1 MPNNDGR
8 NKTSG
13 ASNLSPDN
21 FIIRPS
27 GNVYVSTKTVVSNAN
42 FRSSSRS

>member
-8 NKTSG
+8 KRTSG

-21 FIIRPS
+21 FIVLPS
-27 GNVYVSTKTVVSNAN
+27 GNVYVSTRTVVSNAN
-42 FRSSSRS
+42 RRS

>member
-13 ASNLSPDN
+13 ASNRSPDN
-21 FIIRPS
+21 FIVRPS
-27 GNVYVSTKTVVSNAN
+27 GNV
-42 FRSSSRS
+42 